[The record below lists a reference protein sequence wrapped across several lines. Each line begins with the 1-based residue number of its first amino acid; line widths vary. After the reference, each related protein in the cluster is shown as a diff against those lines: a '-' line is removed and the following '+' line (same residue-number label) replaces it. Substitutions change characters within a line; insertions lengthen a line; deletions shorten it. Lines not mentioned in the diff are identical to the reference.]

1 MKIIATFSGGKD
13 SLAAI
18 LWMLNNGYKK
28 FDTVFCD
35 TGWESDITYK
45 HIKEVDKKLGL
56 NLITLKSK
64 EFDGMI
70 DMVRRK
76 TRFPSTRRR
85 FCTSELKVKPMIDYI
100 LDVVQDD
107 FLIIQG
113 IRKAES
119 KSRSQ
124 MQESCNYF
132 KYYLEPIETNL
143 TLLPK
148 LKDRLTT
155 KMSASKRDK
164 LEVRI
169 EKIEYRISIGK
180 LDPKYHTYRRKEV
193 LAYCKKYA
201 TDVFR
206 PVFEW
211 SAQQVIDYILDNG
224 LSPNPL
230 YKMGVSRVGCFPCV
244 NCNLMEIH
252 QINLRFPER
261 IKEIHKYEIEIGST
275 FFPYDKI
282 PDKISKI
289 PSILD
294 VANYATHKYNA
305 GELFDD
311 YTATSCMSYYGL
323 CE

>member
-1 MKIIATFSGGKD
+1 
-13 SLAAI
+13 
-18 LWMLNNGYKK
+18 MLNNGYKK
-28 FDTVFCD
+28 FATVFCD
-35 TGWESDITYK
+35 TGWESEITYN

-64 EFDGMI
+64 QFDGMI

-261 IKEIHKYEIEIGST
+261 IEEINRYEQEIGST

-282 PDKISKI
+282 PDKISKT

-294 VANYATHKYNA
+294 VAKYATAKYDA